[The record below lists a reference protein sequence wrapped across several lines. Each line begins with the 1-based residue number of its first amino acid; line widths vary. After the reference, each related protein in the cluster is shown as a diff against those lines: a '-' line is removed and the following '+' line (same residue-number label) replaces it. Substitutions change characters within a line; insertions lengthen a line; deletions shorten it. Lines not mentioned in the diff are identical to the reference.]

1 VAYAAKQRPLGVELG
16 RKLVLIFVTALASRI
31 AQNSARS
38 LVPVG
43 QKPNYAG
50 G

>member
-1 VAYAAKQRPLGVELG
+1 VAYAAKQRPLGAELG
-16 RKLVLIFVTALASRI
+16 RKLVLIFATALATRI
-31 AQNSARS
+31 AQNSVRS